1 MALAK
6 LPSKAS
12 GAPIRSSVGLVVMG
26 TMGGGGIG
34 GRTKSWPGWATG
46 VEEGGV
52 GMQEMDREWERVV
65 VRSATS
71 SEGGLRL
78 RSLSELSVSTSEG
91 FDESSLSGGV
101 RHLSP
106 QMLGLWWGGGRDMV
120 EDYYNGS
127 LEGGV

>member
-1 MALAK
+1 M
-6 LPSKAS
+6 
-12 GAPIRSSVGLVVMG
+12 GLRG
-26 TMGGGGIG
+26 
-34 GRTKSWPGWATG
+34 
-46 VEEGGV
+46 
-52 GMQEMDREWERVV
+52 MDREWERVV

-71 SEGGLRL
+71 SEGGSRL

-91 FDESSLSGGV
+91 FDESSLSGSV
-101 RHLSP
+101 RRLSP

>member
-1 MALAK
+1 MR
-6 LPSKAS
+6 
-12 GAPIRSSVGLVVMG
+12 G
-26 TMGGGGIG
+26 
-34 GRTKSWPGWATG
+34 
-46 VEEGGV
+46 
-52 GMQEMDREWERVV
+52 MDREWERVV

-71 SEGGLRL
+71 SEGGSRLRL
-78 RSLSELSVSTSEG
+78 LSKLSVSMSEG

-101 RHLSP
+101 HRLSP

>member
-1 MALAK
+1 MR
-6 LPSKAS
+6 
-12 GAPIRSSVGLVVMG
+12 G
-26 TMGGGGIG
+26 
-34 GRTKSWPGWATG
+34 
-46 VEEGGV
+46 
-52 GMQEMDREWERVV
+52 MDREWERVV

-71 SEGGLRL
+71 SEGGSRL
-78 RSLSELSVSTSEG
+78 RSLSELSVSMSEG
-91 FDESSLSGGV
+91 FNESSLSGGV